1 MNVHGN
7 KTIRA
12 LLAVLALGLPAVSA
26 WADTVKLEKVEFA
39 ALPGDRF
46 QMRAQFSDTPPNPQG
61 YTIENP
67 ARIVLDFPGVESVLK
82 EKKHALSF
90 ENARSAVVLSAGE
103 RTRVILNMLQL
114 VPYETRIE
122 GNALVVD
129 VGTTEVAGVLRDADA
144 ALTYAGEKEA
154 FIRSGS
160 GIAIT
165 DIDFRRGEVGEGL
178 VTIDLSDP
186 GVNVDITQAGRAIRL
201 DFYQTAL
208 PGDLDRRLDVV
219 DFATPVQTVD
229 TKAEGSTTSIVIETA
244 GEYDY
249 LAYQTDNQY
258 VVSIKPLTKEEIEER
273 KDKFAFVGEKLSLN
287 FQDIEVRSVL
297 QIIADFTDLN
307 LVASD
312 AVKGNITLRL
322 ENVPWDQALDIVL
335 KARGLDKR
343 QQGNVMMV
351 APAADIAEQERL
363 QVEANKQL
371 EELAPLQT
379 EFIRV
384 RYADAR
390 ELFELFRGGKG
401 GGGGGKGEK
410 TSTASILSERGT
422 AIVDERTNTIILT
435 DTEEKII
442 AFRRLVNEIDIPIKQ
457 VVIESRIVIANTDF
471 REELGVKWGLAANGT
486 HNGNSIGSSGTR
498 EGYAADGE
506 TTSGGGNFFGR
517 NDALFS
523 GSSLDLQNILAADLG
538 VGEPS
543 GSLALAYLS
552 DNVFLDLELSAL
564 EDSGRG
570 EIVSQPKVITGDK
583 QEASIETGTEV
594 PFVEATSSGAASL
607 RFKEAV
613 LKLEVTPQITPDNRI
628 IMDLFISQDSVGAEV
643 PGLFGSLV
651 PTIDITRVQTQA
663 LVGNG
668 QTIVLGGIFQVEEL
682 ERTEKVPVLGDIPY
696 VGRLFRNEVQNYQKR
711 EILIFITPKI
721 ISERLL
727 D

>member
-1 MNVHGN
+1 MKGHCK
-7 KTIRA
+7 KTIRV
-12 LLAVLALGLPAVSA
+12 LLAVLALGMPTIFA
-26 WADTVKLEKVEFA
+26 WADTVKLKDVEFA
-39 ALPGDRF
+39 SLPGDRF
-46 QMRAQFSDTPPNPQG
+46 QVMVEFSDTPPTPQG

-67 ARIVLDFPGVESVLK
+67 ARIVLDFPGVESVL
-82 EKKHALSF
+82 EQKKHALSF

-103 RTRVILNMLQL
+103 RTRVILNMLEL
-114 VPYETRIE
+114 VPYETRVE
-122 GNALVVD
+122 GNKLIVD
-129 VGTTEVAGVLRDADA
+129 VGTTEVAGIDPGAD
-144 ALTYAGEKEA
+144 TDPVYVEKSSA
-154 FIRSGS
+154 PIKSGS
-160 GIAIT
+160 GVGIT
-165 DIDFRRGEVGEGL
+165 NIDFRRGGEGEGL

-186 GVNVDITQAGRAIRL
+186 GVNVDITQAGSAVRL
-201 DFYQTAL
+201 DFYQTSL
-208 PGDLDRRLDVV
+208 PEKLDRRLDVV
-219 DFATPVQTVD
+219 DFATPVRTID
-229 TKAEGSTTSIVIETA
+229 TAADGSTTSISIETG

-249 LAYQTDNQY
+249 LAYQADNQY

-297 QIIADFTDLN
+297 QIIADFTELN

-312 AVKGNITLRL
+312 RVAGNITLRL

-335 KARGLDKR
+335 KAKGLDKR

-363 QVEANKQL
+363 QVEANRQL

-384 RYADAR
+384 RYADAK
-390 ELFELFRGGKG
+390 ELFELFKGSGDG
-401 GGGGGKGEK
+401 GGGGGGEK
-410 TSTASILSERGT
+410 SSTDSILSERGT
-422 AIVDERTNTIILT
+422 AIVDQRTNTIILT
-435 DTEEKII
+435 DTEEKILE
-442 AFRRLVNEIDIPIKQ
+442 FRRLVKEIDIPVKQ
-457 VVIESRIVIANTDF
+457 VVIEARIVIANTDF
-471 REELGVKWGLAANGT
+471 REELGVRWGLAGVGT
-486 HNGNSIGSSGTR
+486 HNGNILAGSGTR
-498 EGYAADGE
+498 ETFADDG
-506 TTSGGGNFFGR
+506 SIFG
-517 NDALFS
+517 DEDDS
-523 GSSLDLQNILAADLG
+523 SSLQDILAADLG

-552 DNVFLDLELSAL
+552 DNVYLDLELSAL

-651 PTIDITRVQTQA
+651 PTIDITRVETQA

-682 ERTEKVPVLGDIPY
+682 ERVEKVPVLGDIPY
-696 VGRLFRNEVQNYQKR
+696 VGRLFRNNVENLQKR

-721 ISERLL
+721 INDRLL